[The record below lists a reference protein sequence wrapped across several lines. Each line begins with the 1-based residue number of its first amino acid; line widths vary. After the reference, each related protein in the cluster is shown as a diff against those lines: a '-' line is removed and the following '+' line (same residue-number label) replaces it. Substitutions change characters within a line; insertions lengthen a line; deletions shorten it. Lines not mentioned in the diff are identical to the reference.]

1 MSKAA
6 KAPKAA
12 KGKSKKGSPFELA
25 TGGDPFD
32 RHLKS
37 CDGDGSSTKFYFEYE
52 ARKAAREE
60 GMALRWFVHLLLV
73 HYKPSKQPAPFSE
86 KTPPN
91 LPEELLMLLYKY
103 QRRLTL
109 AALLERKERFMKV
122 LSVRDLDSHRD
133 GIPDFTDKILHA
145 FPRISETDAGYQHN
159 MTPETNQY
167 EDGKLSV
174 TVTQRVEPG
183 KFVTWT
189 MGVDLKQVILDC
201 ETVQCDQIKIP
212 AKAVTVRTNVG
223 EHMELLKLK
232 PGRVAELE
240 GFKMLARFGGGGA
253 YIRFV
258 PADPEQDGP
267 VGLNIGVGGYWIDG
281 KSLREHDGIKVGD
294 EVQLKETTKM
304 YGQFAVRKLGRVV
317 AIRMYRF
324 AVFFVDLADPALV
337 KQVESV
343 HRGGRGMYDFQLPQ
357 HLASRRFQLEPVGVN
372 LDEHQGLQVGHRVQI
387 TRTFEVYK
395 FAVGQEGV
403 VREIRKFGDTGNGV
417 FYVELAD
424 PALVAQVA
432 DLHNGKTGC
441 LLQYGQLPGQL
452 SATRS
457 DLTLLSA
464 TRADAN
470 V

>member
-6 KAPKAA
+6 KASKASKA
-12 KGKSKKGSPFELA
+12 VKGKAKKGSPYELA

-60 GMALRWFVHLLLV
+60 GMAVRWFAHLLLV
-73 HYKPSKQPAPFSE
+73 HYNPKKKPAPFSE

-91 LPEELLMLLYKY
+91 LPEELLGLLYKY
-103 QRRLTL
+103 QRRVTL
-109 AALLERKERFMKV
+109 AELLGRKERFMKV

-133 GIPDFTDKILHA
+133 GIPDLTDKVRHG

-183 KFVTWT
+183 KYVTWT
-189 MGVDLKQVILDC
+189 MGVDLKQVVLDC
-201 ETVQCDQIKIP
+201 ESVYMVQCDQMKIP
-212 AKAVTVRTNVG
+212 DKAVTVTTNVR

-240 GFKMLARFGGGGA
+240 GFKMRARFGGGGS

-258 PADPEQDGP
+258 PVDAEQEGPDGA
-267 VGLNIGVGGYWIDG
+267 VGLNVGVGGYWIEG

-294 EVQLKETTKM
+294 QVQLKEPFLM
-304 YGQFAVRKLGRVV
+304 YRHFALHALGTVA
-317 AIRMYRF
+317 AIRMYKY
-324 AVFFVDLADPALV
+324 AVYYLDLEDPGLV
-337 KQVESV
+337 KQVELV
-343 HRGGRGMYDFQLPQ
+343 HKGGKNSQVFQLPH
-357 HLASRRFQLEPVGVN
+357 HLASRKFQLEPCGVR
-372 LDEHQGLQVGHRVQI
+372 LDEHQGLKVGDRVRF
-387 TRTFEVYK
+387 TRTFEMYK
-395 FAVGQEGV
+395 HFAVGQEGV
-403 VREIRKFGDTGNGV
+403 VRGIRMFTNAV
-417 FYVELAD
+417 FYVELVD
-424 PALVAQVA
+424 PALVAKVDA
-432 DLHNGKTGC
+432 THAGVNPPYKLD
-441 LLQYGQLPGQL
+441 YAQLPGQL
-452 SATRS
+452 AAAHSHLAI
-457 DLTLLSA
+457 
-464 TRADAN
+464 